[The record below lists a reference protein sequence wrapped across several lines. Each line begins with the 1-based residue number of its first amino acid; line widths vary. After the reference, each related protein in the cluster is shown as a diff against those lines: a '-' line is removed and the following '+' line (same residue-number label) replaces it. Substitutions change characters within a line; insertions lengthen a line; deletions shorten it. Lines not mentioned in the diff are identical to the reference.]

1 MLRNQFNNGR
11 ANDNAIGDTRDVGGL
26 LWRTHAKAYGDWQV
40 GVRFEA
46 RHSFINASLCRDLQA
61 RDASDADII

>member
-11 ANDNAIGDTRDVGGL
+11 ANDDAIGDTRDVGGL
-26 LWRTHAKAYGDWQV
+26 FRRTHAKAYGDGQV

-46 RHSFINASLCRDLQA
+46 RHSFVDACLCRDLQA
-61 RDASDADII
+61 RDASDTDII

>member
-11 ANDNAIGDTRDVGGL
+11 ANHYAIGDTRDVGGL
-26 LWRTHAKAYGDWQV
+26 FRRTHAKADGDGQV

-46 RHSFINASLCRDLQA
+46 RDGFINACLYRDLQA
-61 RDASDADII
+61 RDASDTDII